1 MCLLTVVLAG
11 APARSSPSVEV
22 GLDVLS
28 KYVWRG
34 FTLTDDWVAQPTVTL
49 SNDNLAFN
57 IWASYDLGD
66 ELTEL
71 DYTLS
76 HSFEAGDLELEA
88 GFIYYTF
95 PNVEEGEDTS
105 QELYVSMTRP
115 GQLPLNFVAYYD
127 YDAGDGL
134 YLELGTKVPVSRE
147 REQGTVSAAL
157 GYNRHQW
164 RESTGFSHALVS
176 YTHDLPLGA
185 ATISPLLAFS
195 AALDG
200 DDFDNEFYGGVGVSA
215 GW

>member
-1 MCLLTVVLAG
+1 MCLLAAALAG
-11 APARSSPSVEV
+11 APAPSFAAVAA

-34 FTLTDDWVAQPTVTL
+34 FTLMDDWVAQPTVTL
-49 SNDNLAFN
+49 SNKSLALS

-76 HSFEAGDLELEA
+76 HGFKAGVLELEA
-88 GFIYYTF
+88 GFVYYTF
-95 PNVEEGEDTS
+95 PNVEEGDDTS
-105 QELYVSMTRP
+105 QELYVSATRP
-115 GQLPLNFVAYYD
+115 GQLPVNFAAYYD

-134 YLELGTKVPVSRE
+134 YLEVGTEAPVSRE
-147 REQGTVSAAL
+147 REAGTVSAAL

-164 RESTGFSHALVS
+164 RENTGFSHALIS
-176 YTHDLPLGA
+176 YTHDLPMGR